1 MLCKCRVRARISLT
15 TCAMGRSSAARTKMV
30 RLKFEIRPSLGRESC
45 ERMACRSQPPMRGP
59 PKHARSATR
68 SLKRSSAAAA
78 ARTAASDSE
87 VAGEG
92 GSEKASEASSEA
104 EMVCEEWYHSLNM
117 STIVHARER
126 VKPYQGNLTSQCR
139 NTATRNSSMTSV
151 MK

>member
-1 MLCKCRVRARISLT
+1 
-15 TCAMGRSSAARTKMV
+15 MGRSSAARTKIV

-59 PKHARSATR
+59 LKHARSATR

-104 EMVCEEWYHSLNM
+104 EMVCEEWYHSLDM
-117 STIVHARER
+117 STIVHARKREGEGGR
-126 VKPYQGNLTSQCR
+126 ESKALPGELDQPVQKHR
-139 NTATRNSSMTSV
+139 H
-151 MK
+151 